1 MQKSKKYFCR
11 IKYHDY
17 LCALKMSREHS
28 SAGSEHLPYKQRAGG
43 SNPSAPTV
51 KIKALHDKCKAL
63 VFCSQLPCQNFQDWK
78 VILRKGKG
86 DECHGVAFWKIFFCE
101 ILHQIR

>member
-1 MQKSKKYFCR
+1 
-11 IKYHDY
+11 
-17 LCALKMSREHS
+17 
-28 SAGSEHLPYKQRAGG
+28 
-43 SNPSAPTV
+43 V